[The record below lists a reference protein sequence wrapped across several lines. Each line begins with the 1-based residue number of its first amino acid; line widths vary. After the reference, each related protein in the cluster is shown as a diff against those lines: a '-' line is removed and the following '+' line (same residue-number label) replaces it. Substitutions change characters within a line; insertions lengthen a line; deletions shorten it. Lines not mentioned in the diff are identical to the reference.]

1 MKLRTLL
8 AAAPLALMLAGC
20 FGGGDDDNPAP
31 MPPPPAAE
39 TELPDSAT
47 ASTAAFAAFAGSQP
61 PSESAEPVGVDK
73 AVPPTSETEEPVDVI

>member
-8 AAAPLALMLAGC
+8 AAAPLALLLAGC
-20 FGGGDDDNPAP
+20 FGGGDDNPVP
-31 MPPPPAAE
+31 TPPPPAAE
-39 TELPDSAT
+39 AELPDSAT
-47 ASTAAFAAFAGSQP
+47 ASTTADAAYAGSQA